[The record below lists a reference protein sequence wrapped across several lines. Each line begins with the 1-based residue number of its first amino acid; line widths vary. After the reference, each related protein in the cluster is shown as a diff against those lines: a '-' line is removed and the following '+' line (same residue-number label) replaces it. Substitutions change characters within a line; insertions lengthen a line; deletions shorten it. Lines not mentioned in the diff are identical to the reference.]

1 MCLEQRSPIKHGAM
15 VPGQMYMGTKGNI
28 LLNEYR
34 YNVDILAEGESFTSS
49 VFTVLHGHNIILY
62 CEPVP

>member
-34 YNVDILAEGESFTSS
+34 YNVDILAEGEGF
-49 VFTVLHGHNIILY
+49 
-62 CEPVP
+62 EPPKTLQP

>member
-28 LLNEYR
+28 LLNEYIAII
-34 YNVDILAEGESFTSS
+34 VDILAEGEGF
-49 VFTVLHGHNIILY
+49 
-62 CEPVP
+62 EPPKTLQP